1 MYGSLVFHNAG
12 LLYAFHK
19 LLQLHVFFRQLEPLN
34 STFLVPIV
42 MASTFPL
49 LVPLDLTNEPFQ
61 FWPSLRLWRDFVRV
75 LINMDIL
82 VSVPDDAESEVKL
95 DKINDQLNIYSESD
109 TINHSHFR

>member
-1 MYGSLVFHNAG
+1 MYGSLVFYDAG

-19 LLQLHVFFRQLEPLN
+19 LLQLHVFFRQLEPLH

-49 LVPLDLTNEPFQ
+49 LVPLDPTDEPFQ

-75 LINMDIL
+75 LTNMDIL
-82 VSVPDDAESEVKL
+82 VSVPDDGESELDL
-95 DKINDQLNIYSESD
+95 DKMNDQLNIYS
-109 TINHSHFR
+109 